1 MAFATGV
8 AKQLL
13 YKAESTWGTLAGA
26 SGAQRLRRVTST
38 LSLKKQT
45 YESNEIVDHYQVA
58 DFRHGVRSVEGSISG
73 ELSPGTWEDFLSAAV
88 RKSFAAVSAIT
99 GLSLTFA
106 TSGTNYTIVRG
117 SGSFLADGVKA
128 GDVVRITAGSVN
140 AANLNKNAIVLSAVA
155 LTLTVYVMNGL
166 AMTAEGP
173 IASCTLTVVGKKA
186 YTPTTS
192 HTDPSFTIEHYHSDI
207 TKSLQF
213 SGCKINSVAISLPP
227 TGISTIEF
235 GIMGKDVITD
245 TSAYFTSPTAATTT
259 GVVAAV
265 NGVVTLNGAKVATI
279 TGLTINIAG
288 GMSAVPVVGSN
299 SYSDIAEGRVRV
311 TGQLTALFEDLT
323 YFDLFDD
330 ETEFAIAAAF
340 TTASTAAAD
349 FVSFSMPRVKLGSA
363 DIDDGEKNLSQ
374 TLSFTALYNS
384 AGGAGT
390 SSEQSTLVIQD
401 SQA

>member
-8 AKQLL
+8 AKQLI

-58 DFRHGVRSVEGSISG
+58 DMRHGVRSVEGSISG
-73 ELSPGTWEDFLSAAV
+73 ELSPGTWKDFLAATV
-88 RKSFAAVSAIT
+88 RTAFAAVTALT
-99 GLSLTFA
+99 GLSLTIA
-106 TSGTNYTIVRG
+106 TSSTNYTITRG
-117 SGSFLADGVKA
+117 SGSYLTDGVKA
-128 GDVVRITAGSVN
+128 GDVVRLTAGSLN
-140 AANLNKNAIVLSAVA
+140 AANLNKNAIVLSVTA
-155 LTLTVYVMNGL
+155 LIATVYVLNGL

-173 IASCTLTVVGKKA
+173 IASCTMTVVGKKA
-186 YTPTTS
+186 YTPTS
-192 HTDPSFTIEHYHSDI
+192 GHTDPSFTIEHYHSDI
-207 TKSLQF
+207 TKSMAF
-213 SGCKINSVAISLPP
+213 TGCKINSLAIQLPP
-227 TGISTIEF
+227 TGISTVEF
-235 GIMGKDVITD
+235 GMMGKDVTS
-245 TSAYFTSPTAATTT
+245 TSSAYFTTPTAATTT

-265 NGVVTLNGAKVATI
+265 NGVVTLNGVKVATI
-279 TGLTINIAG
+279 TGLSINVAG

-311 TGQLTALFEDLT
+311 TGQITALFEDLT
-323 YFDLFDD
+323 YYDLFDA

-340 TTASTAAAD
+340 TTSSTAAAD
-349 FVSFSMPRVKLGSA
+349 FVSFVMPRVKLGSA
-363 DIDDGEKNLSQ
+363 SIDDGEKNLTQ
-374 TLSFTALYNS
+374 TLAFTALYNS
-384 AGGAGT
+384 AGGAGI

>member
-8 AKQLL
+8 AKQLI

-58 DFRHGVRSVEGSISG
+58 DMRHGVRSVEGSISG
-73 ELSPGTWEDFLSAAV
+73 ELSPGTWKDFLAATV
-88 RKSFAAVSAIT
+88 RKAFAAVTALT
-99 GLSLTFA
+99 GLSLTIA
-106 TSGTNYTIVRG
+106 TSSTNYTITRG
-117 SGSFLADGVKA
+117 SGSYLTDGVKA
-128 GDVVRITAGSVN
+128 GDVVRLTAGSLN
-140 AANLNKNAIVLSAVA
+140 AANLNKNAIVLSVTA
-155 LTLTVYVMNGL
+155 LIATVYVLNGL

-173 IASCTLTVVGKKA
+173 IASCTMTVVGKKT
-186 YTPTTS
+186 YTPTSS

-207 TKSLQF
+207 TKSMAF
-213 SGCKINSVAISLPP
+213 TGCKINSLAIQLPP
-227 TGISTIEF
+227 TGISTVEF
-235 GIMGKDVITD
+235 GMMGKDVTSAS
-245 TSAYFTSPTAATTT
+245 SAYFTTPTAATTT

-265 NGVVTLNGAKVATI
+265 NGVVTLNGVKVATI
-279 TGLTINIAG
+279 TGLSINVAG

-311 TGQLTALFEDLT
+311 TGQITALFEDLT
-323 YFDLFDD
+323 YYDLFDA

-340 TTASTAAAD
+340 TTSSTAAAD
-349 FVSFSMPRVKLGSA
+349 FVSFVMPRVKLGSA
-363 DIDDGEKNLSQ
+363 SIDDGEKNLTQ
-374 TLSFTALYNS
+374 TLAFTALYNS
-384 AGGAGT
+384 AGGAGI

>member
-88 RKSFAAVSAIT
+88 RKAFAAVTALT
-99 GLSLTFA
+99 GLSLTIA
-106 TSGTNYTIVRG
+106 TSGTNYTITRA
-117 SGSFLADGVKA
+117 SGSFLTDGVKA

-192 HTDPSFTIEHYHSDI
+192 TLTRRSRS
-207 TKSLQF
+207 
-213 SGCKINSVAISLPP
+213 
-227 TGISTIEF
+227 ST
-235 GIMGKDVITD
+235 T
-245 TSAYFTSPTAATTT
+245 TATSPRACSSPAA
-259 GVVAAV
+259 
-265 NGVVTLNGAKVATI
+265 
-279 TGLTINIAG
+279 
-288 GMSAVPVVGSN
+288 
-299 SYSDIAEGRVRV
+299 R
-311 TGQLTALFEDLT
+311 
-323 YFDLFDD
+323 
-330 ETEFAIAAAF
+330 
-340 TTASTAAAD
+340 STAWQSACPPPA
-349 FVSFSMPRVKLGSA
+349 SRPSSSGSWA
-363 DIDDGEKNLSQ
+363 R
-374 TLSFTALYNS
+374 T
-384 AGGAGT
+384 
-390 SSEQSTLVIQD
+390 
-401 SQA
+401 